1 MNIAV
6 YSGSFNPLHKGH
18 EAIIRFLTR
27 EAGFDLVYL
36 VVTPQN
42 PFKQDHS
49 QPTGQERFNA
59 AVAAVARHPELKVK
73 VLDIELKM
81 DPPQYTIRT
90 LDALKEQ
97 EPQNDFTL
105 VIGAD
110 NLASFAGWRFHDRI
124 LREYGVVV
132 FPRKGYHRGHDRARL
147 LREDPSYRIRL
158 LKAPLVTIS
167 STEIRE
173 GLAAGKDMS
182 AWLM

>member
-1 MNIAV
+1 MKVAV

-18 EAIIRFLTR
+18 LAIIRFLTQK
-27 EAGFDLVYL
+27 AGFDIVYL

-42 PFKQDHS
+42 PFKQRHS
-49 QPTGQERFNA
+49 LPTGQDRFDA
-59 AVAAVARHPELKVK
+59 AVEAVSRYPDLKVR
-73 VLDIELKM
+73 LIDIELKM

-90 LDALKEQ
+90 LDALKAL
-97 EPQNDFTL
+97 EPENEYTL

-110 NLASFAGWRFHDRI
+110 NLTGFQGWRYHDRI

-132 FPRKGYHRGHDRARL
+132 FPRKGHHRGYAKARL
-147 LREDPSYRIRL
+147 LREDPAYRITL

-173 GLAAGKDMS
+173 GRSEGRDMTP
-182 AWLM
+182 WLM

>member
-18 EAIIRFLTR
+18 EAIIRFLTQ
-27 EAGFDLVYL
+27 EAGFDMVYL

-42 PFKQDHS
+42 PFKVSHS
-49 QPTGQERFNA
+49 LPAGEERFRA
-59 AVAAVARHPELKVK
+59 AVEAVSRHPDLKVQ
-73 VLDIELKM
+73 VEDIELKM
-81 DPPQYTIRT
+81 TPPQYTIRT
-90 LDALKEQ
+90 LDTLRAR
-97 EPQNDFTL
+97 EPGNEFTL

-110 NLASFAGWRFHDRI
+110 NLASFAGWRFHERI

-132 FPRKGYHRGHDRARL
+132 FPRKGYHRGHDRDRL

-167 STEIRE
+167 STQIRE

-182 AWLM
+182 RWLM

>member
-18 EAIIRFLTR
+18 EAIIRFLTQ

-42 PFKQDHS
+42 PFKQTHTL
-49 QPTGQERFNA
+49 PAGQDRFDA

-73 VLDIELKM
+73 LLDIELKM
-81 DPPQYTIRT
+81 TPPQYTIRT
-90 LDALKEQ
+90 LDALKEL
-97 EPQNDFTL
+97 EPYNDFTL

-110 NLASFAGWRFHDRI
+110 NLAGFSGWRFHERI

-132 FPRKGYHRGHDRARL
+132 FPRKGYHRGHDKARL
-147 LREDPSYRIRL
+147 LREDPSYKIRL

-167 STEIRE
+167 STEIRQ

-182 AWLM
+182 GWLM

>member
-1 MNIAV
+1 MKIAV

-27 EAGFDLVYL
+27 EAGFDCVYL
-36 VVTPQN
+36 VVTPLN
-42 PFKQDHS
+42 PFKESHS
-49 QPTGQERFNA
+49 LPAGEARYQAAQEA
-59 AVAAVARHPELKVK
+59 IGRHPDLRVRLE
-73 VLDIELKM
+73 DIELHM
-81 DPPQYTIRT
+81 PPPQYTIRT
-90 LDALKEQ
+90 LDALRER

-110 NLASFAGWRFHDRI
+110 NLSNFQGWRFHERI

-132 FPRKGYHRGHDRARL
+132 FPRKGYHRGHDKARL
-147 LREDPSYRIRL
+147 LKEDPSFRITL

-167 STEIRE
+167 STVIRD
-173 GLAAGKDMS
+173 GLAAGRDMS